1 MKPIRIYVKGG
12 LIQDIEN
19 IPKGITIE
27 VMDFDTEGADEES
40 TTLLTDIGGDSSYG
54 DECFLSIYNG

>member
-1 MKPIRIYVKGG
+1 MKTIKIYVQGG
-12 LIQDIEN
+12 MIQEIEN

-27 VMDFDTEGADEES
+27 VMDFDTEGADEENITKLDVAGCS
-40 TTLLTDIGGDSSYG
+40 RYG